1 MENRNS
7 MIRKGVFVLLGLVLI
22 MSSCSKKEQEEESI
36 RPVFYQKISST
47 DGVNKIVLP
56 GLIQYNQESKLSF
69 RVGGVLQSIP
79 VVVGE
84 KIKKGKLLAV
94 IDDTDYQVSYK
105 QAKASYQAVE
115 SSAKNAKAQ
124 LNNAKSNFLRIEQL
138 YINNNTSLSEFEKAK
153 AQLEN
158 AKSGLQSAKSQSEA
172 SKAQLN
178 ASKNQLD
185 YTKLVSPVEGTISKI
200 LFEENEA
207 IGIGKP
213 IMILASDNN
222 FEVRA
227 LVTEQWIN
235 QLQLNQEVEVVI
247 GSLNETLTGVITE
260 ISPDAP
266 GNSGYPIK
274 ISFDKNTTALKAGMS
289 VKVHINKIVEANADV
304 PIIVDTD
311 AVLNDAE
318 GFFVYVLE
326 EKENELYAAKRRNI
340 DVGELLNNGYVVHK
354 GLEYNEM
361 VVTAGV
367 RFLYDGKIVKLQ
379 EQKVQ

>member
-1 MENRNS
+1 
-7 MIRKGVFVLLGLVLI
+7 MIRKGGFVLLGLVLI
-22 MSSCSKKEQEEESI
+22 ITGCSKKEQEKESI

-47 DGVNKIVLP
+47 GGVNKIVLP
-56 GLIQYNQESKLSF
+56 GVIQYNQESKLSF
-69 RVGGVLQSIP
+69 RVGGVLKSIP

-84 KIKKGKLLAV
+84 NIKKGELLAV
-94 IDDTDYQVSYK
+94 IDDTDYLVSYK
-105 QAKASYQAVE
+105 QAMASYQAVE

-158 AKSGLQSAKSQSEA
+158 AKSGLQSAISQSEA
-172 SKAQLN
+172 SRAQLN
-178 ASKNQLD
+178 ATKNQLN
-185 YTKLVSPVEGTISKI
+185 YTKLVSPVDGTISKI
-200 LFEENEA
+200 LFEENES

-247 GSLNETLTGVITE
+247 GSLNETLTGVIKE

-289 VKVHINKIVEANADV
+289 VKVHINKIVEADADE

-311 AVLNDAE
+311 AVQNDAE

-340 DVGELLNNGYVVHK
+340 EVGELLKNGYVVHK
-354 GLEYNEM
+354 GLENDEL

-379 EQKVQ
+379 EQKAQ